1 MAELRRVASA
11 DLSTAELT
19 ALRRLL
25 DEAFG
30 DRFDDS
36 DWYHSLGGYHVL
48 AIEDRDPLAHAAV
61 VERTLIAGGQS
72 LRTGYVEV
80 VATRPDRR
88 RRGLAALVMREA
100 GRIIQGY
107 QLGGLSDGSGVQGF
121 YERLGWEHWQGPT
134 LVAAPGGPV
143 RTADDDDTV
152 LVLRTPTTGD
162 LDLTAPLTCDWR
174 QGDVW

>member
-1 MAELRRVASA
+1 
-11 DLSTAELT
+11 
-19 ALRRLL
+19 
-25 DEAFG
+25 
-30 DRFDDS
+30 
-36 DWYHSLGGYHVL
+36 
-48 AIEDRDPLAHAAV
+48 
-61 VERTLIAGGQS
+61 
-72 LRTGYVEV
+72 
-80 VATRPDRR
+80 
-88 RRGLAALVMREA
+88 MREA
-100 GRIIQGY
+100 GQIIQGY
-107 QLGGLSDGSGVQGF
+107 QLGGLSDGSGFQGF